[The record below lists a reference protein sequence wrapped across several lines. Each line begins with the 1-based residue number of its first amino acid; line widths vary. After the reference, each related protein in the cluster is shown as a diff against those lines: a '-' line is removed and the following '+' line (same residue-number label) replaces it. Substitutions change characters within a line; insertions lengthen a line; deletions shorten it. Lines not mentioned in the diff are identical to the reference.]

1 MKKVIILILLV
12 TLFTACEKDNKG
24 RLDPNA
30 MISIWPAGHV
40 GTKAGEHLSDYEIV
54 RQTWDMSLYNPDNI
68 TGNAVRGFSKN
79 QRDTINNRLLM
90 WGTDIINSHG
100 EYVPDFI
107 EGYDIVIRRD
117 LDPDPLKIIYDTI
130 AYVPNSVI
138 TSARTQIQ
146 AAFAEQNFTAVY
158 AIFDS
163 AFVFI
168 PVTGAEW
175 RALKAAGQN

>member
-1 MKKVIILILLV
+1 MKKLLLIIVSFIILG
-12 TLFTACEKDNKG
+12 ACEKDNKG

-40 GTKAGEHLSDYEIV
+40 GTKSTGHLSDYEIV
-54 RQTWDMSLYNPDNI
+54 RQTRTMSFYNPTHFGDQV
-68 TGNAVRGFSKN
+68 GVRGFSEA

-90 WGTDIINSHG
+90 WGTDIITQQG
-100 EYVPDFI
+100 EYTGEFI
-107 EGYDIVIRRD
+107 EGFDIVIRRHPTID
-117 LDPDPLKIIYDTI
+117 THDTI
-130 AYVPNSVI
+130 AYVPNSVLNA
-138 TSARTQIQ
+138 ARVRIQ
-146 AAFAEQNFTAVY
+146 AAYAEQNYTAVY

-168 PVTGAEW
+168 PITGAEW